1 MNTTTMSLPLGLM
14 LALFLGLVGCRA
26 NSGDLSSTDGGTVA
40 GDTQVFDSDGDGIP
54 DNQDSCPAT
63 VNQGVDADADG
74 IDDACD
80 TDILNSD
87 DVDGD
92 GILNGADNCPT
103 VANADQSNVD
113 RDLYGDACDTDSD
126 GDGVADKTDN
136 GDGTFS
142 TIVAGS
148 GGDNCPLTANQG
160 QSDLDGDN
168 IGDACD
174 TDTDGDGVNNVDG
187 NGDKLDNCP
196 LVANPGQEDNN
207 GVSDGDGIGDACES
221 DDDSDG
227 IPNSTDNCPSTAN
240 PGQEDLDSDGVGDV
254 CDADT
259 DGDGIA
265 DVGMPSDNC
274 PLVPNSNQADT
285 DGDGIGDACDLVN
298 DAQYACAVSGEQY
311 SPMLASDTDIQ
322 AIASKDRSDC
332 LLGLGLLC
340 DVDAPGNVV
349 DDDLENSATMLNG
362 VDLLGLST
370 VHLRV
375 AATSGFAYPG
385 SNAIGIAFNESP
397 QLLQADLFGGNLV
410 VRTLLNGVIQEEST
424 GTGVLDLDL
433 LGASGLLG
441 GADKN
446 FLVFQTDRRF
456 DSVEVSFAPSLLS
469 LLNEVNV
476 QAVCAS
482 KTDVTLP

>member
-1 MNTTTMSLPLGLM
+1 M
-14 LALFLGLVGCRA
+14 
-26 NSGDLSSTDGGTVA
+26 
-40 GDTQVFDSDGDGIP
+40 
-54 DNQDSCPAT
+54 
-63 VNQGVDADADG
+63 
-74 IDDACD
+74 
-80 TDILNSD
+80 
-87 DVDGD
+87 
-92 GILNGADNCPT
+92 
-103 VANADQSNVD
+103 
-113 RDLYGDACDTDSD
+113 
-126 GDGVADKTDN
+126 
-136 GDGTFS
+136 
-142 TIVAGS
+142 
-148 GGDNCPLTANQG
+148 
-160 QSDLDGDN
+160 
-168 IGDACD
+168 
-174 TDTDGDGVNNVDG
+174 
-187 NGDKLDNCP
+187 
-196 LVANPGQEDNN
+196 VANPGQEDNN

>member
-1 MNTTTMSLPLGLM
+1 MNTTTIRLPLALM

-63 VNQGVDADADG
+63 VNQGVDVDADG

-113 RDLYGDACDTDSD
+113 RDLYGDVCDTDAD

-142 TIVAGS
+142 TIAVGS
-148 GGDNCPLTANQG
+148 GGDNCPLTSNQS
-160 QSDLDGDN
+160 QSDLDSDN

-174 TDTDGDGVNNVDG
+174 TDIDGDTVNNVDA
-187 NGDKLDNCP
+187 NGDPLDNCP
-196 LVANPGQEDNN
+196 LVPNLGQADN
-207 GVSDGDGIGDACES
+207 DADGIGNACEN
-221 DDDSDG
+221 DGDSDG
-227 IPNSTDNCPSTAN
+227 IPDSTDNCPAVAN
-240 PGQEDLDSDGVGDV
+240 PGQEDLDGDGTGDV

-259 DGDGIA
+259 DGDGINDENA
-265 DVGMPSDNC
+265 LGQPLDNC
-274 PLVPNSNQADT
+274 PLVANSNQSDT

-311 SPMLASDTDIQ
+311 SPMLTSDTDIQ
-322 AIASKDRSDC
+322 AVASEDRSDC

-340 DVDAPGNVV
+340 NVDAPDNVV
-349 DDDLENSATMLNG
+349 DDDLANSATMLNG

-370 VHLRV
+370 IRLRV

-385 SNAIGIAFNESP
+385 SNAIGIAFEESP
-397 QLLQADLFGGNLV
+397 QLLQADLLGGTLV
-410 VRTLLNGVIQEEST
+410 VRTLLNGVTQEEST
-424 GTGVLDLDL
+424 GTGAFDLDL

-441 GADKN
+441 GTENA
-446 FLVFQTDRRF
+446 FLVFQTEKRF
-456 DSVEVSFAPSLLS
+456 DSVEVSFSPSLLS
-469 LLNEVNV
+469 LLNQVNV